1 MTQRLASMTR
11 TLTRFTQ
18 VLALFSVMGLAACAS
33 EEDAFEDDAESELAN
48 AEEAIPVEDLEMDS
62 TIATTATQKNINN
75 VISAALAQR
84 GKPYVWGGES
94 VKEGGFDCSGLMYYA
109 YLTGAGIKIPRTT
122 YDEWKGKRLP
132 FAQRRPGDLVFFH
145 SGSKGP
151 EHVAMY
157 YGRDKKTGSELII
170 EAPNSRMKIG
180 VYKINRPGAPLSQV
194 VRYIP

>member
-1 MTQRLASMTR
+1 MTLQKKSQSCTFARLAKI
-11 TLTRFTQ
+11 
-18 VLALFSVMGLAACAS
+18 LALFSVMGLAACAS
-33 EEDAFEDDAESELAN
+33 EEGALDDNAEGELAS
-48 AEEAIPVEDLEMDS
+48 EEAAIPVEDLELDS

-75 VISAALAQR
+75 VINAALAQR

-145 SGSKGP
+145 SGSNGP